1 MPAGVVTTDPAF
13 LMNKDLAGGTGIA
26 LVGRVPVSVFGV
38 VDKGDVVYT
47 DIHGRASRS
56 SEGNRVGIALE
67 SSTDE
72 GLKLI
77 ECMLKV

>member
-1 MPAGVVTTDPAF
+1 
-13 LMNKDLAGGTGIA
+13 MNKDLEGGLGIA
-26 LVGRVPVSVFGV
+26 LVGRVPVSVFGI
-38 VDKGDVVYT
+38 VDKGDLVYT